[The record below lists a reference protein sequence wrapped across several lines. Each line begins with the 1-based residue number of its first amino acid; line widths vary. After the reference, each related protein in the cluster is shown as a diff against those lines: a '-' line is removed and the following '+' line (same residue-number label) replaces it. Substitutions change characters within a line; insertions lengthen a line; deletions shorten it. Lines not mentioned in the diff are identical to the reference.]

1 LVTRRLIIAG
11 VCIVAGG
18 DTVVIPGDIAVVP
31 GDTAI
36 VCGGITPGL
45 SPAPNEDVG
54 AARPVAPR
62 PVVPRPD
69 VVAKGGGL
77 KPPVPSSVAP
87 NGIPLRPTGED
98 ALGMPGLIDVKP
110 LFGAVICA

>member
-1 LVTRRLIIAG
+1 
-11 VCIVAGG
+11 
-18 DTVVIPGDIAVVP
+18 
-31 GDTAI
+31 
-36 VCGGITPGL
+36 
-45 SPAPNEDVG
+45 
-54 AARPVAPR
+54 
-62 PVVPRPD
+62 